1 MSFFGWAMIFV
12 GLGLLALA
20 VLALLGL
27 RLWRQATS
35 LAADVAKATERGG
48 RVPAADGSAL

>member
-1 MSFFGWAMIFV
+1 VSFFGWAMIFV

-20 VLALLGL
+20 TFALLGL

-35 LAADVAKATERGG
+35 LAADVAKATERG
-48 RVPAADGSAL
+48 RFPSADGSAF

>member
-1 MSFFGWAMIFV
+1 MIFV

-20 VLALLGL
+20 TFALLGL

-35 LAADVAKATERGG
+35 LAADVAKATERG
-48 RVPAADGSAL
+48 RFPSADGSAF

>member
-1 MSFFGWAMIFV
+1 VSFFGWAMIFV

-35 LAADVAKATERGG
+35 LGADVANASERVG
-48 RVPAADGSAL
+48 RLPSADTFAR